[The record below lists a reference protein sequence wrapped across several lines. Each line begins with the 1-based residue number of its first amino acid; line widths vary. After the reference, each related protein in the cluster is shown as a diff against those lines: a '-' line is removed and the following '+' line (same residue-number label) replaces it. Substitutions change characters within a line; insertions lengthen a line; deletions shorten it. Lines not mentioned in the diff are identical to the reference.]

1 MSHCKSRC
9 NQRNVVPEN
18 HFFCATVFFEIMCAQ
33 NGRGLKICNYLEYT
47 FRLRMLLEVTRST
60 VWQQCTRGKVT
71 YQGDLIK
78 GSIARE

>member
-1 MSHCKSRC
+1 
-9 NQRNVVPEN
+9 
-18 HFFCATVFFEIMCAQ
+18 MCAQ

-71 YQGDLIK
+71 YQGDLMRVH
-78 GSIARE
+78 REIVIGGEGICNL

>member
-1 MSHCKSRC
+1 
-9 NQRNVVPEN
+9 
-18 HFFCATVFFEIMCAQ
+18 MCAQ